1 MVIRSDT
8 SAAVSFNTESSL
20 HSRGENVEV
29 LWVQSSVTRSDT
41 KQIWQLVNV
50 FLPLLSE
57 IANQWA
63 ASFISTGH
71 AHLQQTNEIQ
81 A

>member
-1 MVIRSDT
+1 MILP
-8 SAAVSFNTESSL
+8 AAVSFITLNRVSIREAK
-20 HSRGENVEV
+20 NVEV
-29 LWVQSSVTRSDT
+29 LWVQSSVTRSDP
-41 KQIWQLVNV
+41 KQIWQIVNV
-50 FLPLLSE
+50 FLPLLSDS
-57 IANQWA
+57 ANQWD